1 MLRHP
6 RSIKELCEACD
17 MPDIAV
23 CGKLWA
29 FQVLHWVRP
38 ADETSEL
45 DLDLEGL
52 GMIFC
57 NDDAD

>member
-1 MLRHP
+1 MARGGYWVAA
-6 RSIKELCEACD
+6 RRA
-17 MPDIAV
+17 
-23 CGKLWA
+23 
-29 FQVLHWVRP
+29 VLHWVRP

-52 GMIFC
+52 GMIFG